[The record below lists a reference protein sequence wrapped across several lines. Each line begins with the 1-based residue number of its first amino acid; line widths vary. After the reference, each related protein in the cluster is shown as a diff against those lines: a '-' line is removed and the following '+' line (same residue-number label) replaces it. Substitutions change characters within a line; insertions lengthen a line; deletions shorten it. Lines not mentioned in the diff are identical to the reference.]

1 MPEAPSSFEPAPGQR
16 PLRVVEAVRVVD
28 AVQFAAERILPVL
41 GPYEK
46 KESLA
51 LHPTCSSTRLG
62 LNPAL
67 AAVAAEV
74 AAFGAGSHASCNR
87 TCELGMT
94 RATGEQY
101 QHVLELLNEVS
112 RGD

>member
-1 MPEAPSSFEPAPGQR
+1 M
-16 PLRVVEAVRVVD
+16 D